1 MMLARQLSVKETKN
15 YYGYRRSSKLRLF
28 DFQLFSQALSWSVK
42 MPASSQRA
50 FARAELQAMLQGDAA
65 CLRNIT

>member
-1 MMLARQLSVKETKN
+1 MMLARQLSEKETKN

-50 FARAELQAMLQGDAA
+50 FARAELQAVMQ
-65 CLRNIT
+65 